1 MLASHFNM
9 WVCVCVCEFL
19 TEQCSGLGEQLSI
32 AAVEDAREILSQ
44 LQMLD
49 LILSDGNVRGSA
61 GIDTFASTRGGG
73 NARLLRKKDEAN

>member
-1 MLASHFNM
+1 M
-9 WVCVCVCEFL
+9 CVREFL
-19 TEQCSGLGEQLSI
+19 TEQRSGLREQLSV

-61 GIDTFASTRGGG
+61 GTDTFASNRGGG
-73 NARLLRKKDEAN
+73 NNVSLLWKKGEAN